1 MAMRNSS
8 VLPSHSGPQF
18 KDKPILS
25 SLGGGGISL
34 GNSPTGGGGSG
45 GSPIGRIT
53 LRRVILFSG
62 SCLFVY
68 IVLSTMLGLNRP
80 DSASGFPK
88 VKHQEHDPY
97 EDLPNPV
104 LPNDNTDAHG
114 GQRPPLPVPA
124 GGAQHGQ
131 EYPIQLPVQ
140 QVPPIQLESD
150 QSLAGGDEGGNN
162 GSGGSAEV
170 ESEQQQVQVD
180 DDGDVINPGD
190 QGETKETALAI
201 ATRIRKASPVSYS
214 QMLSAVRRERD
225 YAIALMVREAEL
237 ALASTEVYSVTNKN
251 QTAPSNDIH
260 DYLSLSKYYW
270 PNKDKPSGLPYRRI
284 DGHVNPE
291 IETVRDYRLLRTM
304 IREVHMMG
312 MAYHF
317 TGRKEFADKCVM
329 RLREWF
335 LDEATYMNP
344 NINYGSLR
352 KGEKLGARTGV
363 LDMFTIF
370 RVFDALH
377 YLKQEPTW
385 PQDLIPQLQGWFTQ
399 YVRWLETS
407 TLAKVERKGNN
418 NHGTYFDV
426 QIIGIYL
433 FLGQVEDAREV
444 ALQALHTRIDPQI
457 TARGEQ
463 PEEMERK
470 TSWYYSVFN
479 LQALMTLAR
488 WGDDLGVDMW
498 FYEGPQGQSIKK
510 AIDFMLPFALA
521 GGEGWPVE
529 NLKGYDMTDYL
540 KCLQIGW
547 LIYGDEKYLEAIE
560 VLEPKVRK
568 DMEDQKI
575 KTVSTFMC
583 DMSTLME
590 ATTRGGQ
597 GFIWHWCLT

>member
-1 MAMRNSS
+1 MTARSNNISI
-8 VLPSHSGPQF
+8 LPSHTVPQF

-25 SLGGGGISL
+25 GLGSAGGS
-34 GNSPTGGGGSG
+34 NSPTGNPSA
-45 GSPIGRIT
+45 ILGRIT
-53 LRRVILFSG
+53 LRRIILFSG
-62 SCLFVY
+62 GCLFVY
-68 IVLSTMLGLNRP
+68 IILSTIFGTNRP
-80 DSASGFPK
+80 DATGFPR

-104 LPNDNTDAHG
+104 LPEDDNRKLYPPTAGDG
-114 GQRPPLPVPA
+114 SQQGQ
-124 GGAQHGQ
+124 
-131 EYPIQLPVQ
+131 Q
-140 QVPPIQLESD
+140 QAPSIQLEPS
-150 QSLAGGDEGGNN
+150 QPSNGGEEMVLGGNSEVLLSEEQVVVDDEGNVIT
-162 GSGGSAEV
+162 SG
-170 ESEQQQVQVD
+170 ESSVD
-180 DDGDVINPGD
+180 LINTP
-190 QGETKETALAI
+190 LMI
-201 ATRIRKASPVSYS
+201 ATQARKASPVTYA
-214 QMLSAVRRERD
+214 QMLSAARRERD

-260 DYLSLSKYYW
+260 DYLSLSKYFW
-270 PNKDKPSGLPYRRI
+270 PNKDTPDGLPYIRI
-284 DGHVNPE
+284 DGHINPE

-317 TGRKEFADKCVM
+317 TGRKEFADKCAM

-352 KGEKLGARTGV
+352 KGEKLGVRTGV

-385 PQDLIPQLQGWFTQ
+385 PKDLIPQLQEWFTR
-399 YVRWLETS
+399 YVKWLETS

-433 FLGQVEDAREV
+433 FLGRVEDAREI
-444 ALQALHTRIDPQI
+444 ARQALHIRIDPQI
-457 TARGEQ
+457 TAKGEQ

-498 FYEGPQGQSIKK
+498 FYEGPQGQTIKK
-510 AIDFMLPFALA
+510 AVDFMLPYALS

-540 KCLQIGW
+540 KCLQIAW
-547 LIYGDEKYLEAIE
+547 HIYGDEKYLEAIE
-560 VLEPKVRK
+560 VLAPKVQK
-568 DMEDQKI
+568 DMDDGKI

-583 DMSTLME
+583 DMSTLMG

>member
-1 MAMRNSS
+1 M
-8 VLPSHSGPQF
+8 F
-18 KDKPILS
+18 
-25 SLGGGGISL
+25 GIKH
-34 GNSPTGGGGSG
+34 
-45 GSPIGRIT
+45 
-53 LRRVILFSG
+53 
-62 SCLFVY
+62 
-68 IVLSTMLGLNRP
+68 
-80 DSASGFPK
+80 DSGFPK

-97 EDLPNPV
+97 EDLLN
-104 LPNDNTDAHG
+104 
-114 GQRPPLPVPA
+114 PPLPGGGDNGGGGGPYRGQPA
-124 GGAQHGQ
+124 PPPAPVQHGQ
-131 EYPIQLPVQ
+131 EYPVVVAPPPNVHA
-140 QVPPIQLESD
+140 PPIQQEP
-150 QSLAGGDEGGNN
+150 AGDPSTGGERGNN
-162 GSGGSAEV
+162 GIEESGAGEPV
-170 ESEQQQVQVD
+170 MVD
-180 DDGDVINPGD
+180 DEGNVVNPIS
-190 QGETKETALAI
+190 GEGEETIETALSI
-201 ATRIRKASPVSYS
+201 ATKARKASPISYA
-214 QMLSAVRRERD
+214 QMLSAARRERD

-237 ALASTEVYSVTNKN
+237 ALGSTEVYSVTNKD
-251 QTAPSNDIH
+251 QTAPSNDVH
-260 DYLSLSKYYW
+260 DYLSLSKYFW
-270 PNKDKPSGLPYRRI
+270 PNEDKPNGLPYKRI

-291 IETVRDYRLLRTM
+291 IETVQDYRLLRTM
-304 IREVHMMG
+304 IREVHAMG

-317 TGRKEFADKCVM
+317 TGRKEFADKCVV

-344 NINYGSLR
+344 NINFGSLR

-363 LDMFTIF
+363 LDMFPII

-377 YLKQEPTW
+377 YLKQGPTW
-385 PQDLIPQLQGWFTQ
+385 PQDLIPQLQEWFTR

-433 FLGQVEDAREV
+433 FLGRVEDARKV
-444 ALQALHTRIDPQI
+444 ARQALHTRIDSQI
-457 TARGEQ
+457 TAKGEQ

-470 TSWYYSVFN
+470 TSWYYSIFN
-479 LQALMTLAR
+479 LHALMTLAR

-510 AIDFMLPFALA
+510 AIDFMLPYALS

-529 NLKGYDMTDYL
+529 NLRGYDVADYL

-547 LIYGDEKYLEAIE
+547 HIYGDEKYLEAMK
-560 VLEPKVRK
+560 VLGPKVEK
-568 DMEDQKI
+568 DMDEGRI